1 MYRKTLINTKFL
13 NSKVCFGG
21 PRSYWNTKK
30 ITWFIKIPQGQG
42 DSRRRM
48 IERKYVCNNSEKMS
62 LGRRT
67 RLGNLTMYHPPVAPR
82 RCQPPPT
89 QQRNLSFLEARI
101 SHIWLLSP
109 LQLNKKYRQKN
120 WENYICLYKF
130 GFVATNC
137 ENGHMWDNRQNNVDI
152 SVWPLHPHPRSTMCK
167 KTSILAEGS
176 FPITNK
182 LGFQWI

>member
-1 MYRKTLINTKFL
+1 MFWGSQIILEHSKNNMIYKNPVLDGWASNALVVCACTLNG
-13 NSKVCFGG
+13 V
-21 PRSYWNTKK
+21 K
-30 ITWFIKIPQGQG
+30 IVTNGQG

-67 RLGNLTMYHPPVAPR
+67 RSGNLTMYHPPVAPR

-109 LQLNKKYRQKN
+109 LQLNKKDRQKTEKIDMPLQI
-120 WENYICLYKF
+120 WICGYKLWKRSY
-130 GFVATNC
+130 V
-137 ENGHMWDNRQNNVDI
+137 RQ
-152 SVWPLHPHPRSTMCK
+152 SEK
-167 KTSILAEGS
+167 
-176 FPITNK
+176 
-182 LGFQWI
+182 

>member
-21 PRSYWNTKK
+21 PRSYWNTKN

-42 DSRRRM
+42 DSRKRM
-48 IERKYVCNNSEKMS
+48 IERKYVCNDSEKMS

-120 WENYICLYKF
+120 GKITYASTNLWLHIVKTVICETIGKIMLTYQF
-130 GFVATNC
+130 DPSTPTPV
-137 ENGHMWDNRQNNVDI
+137 
-152 SVWPLHPHPRSTMCK
+152 PRCVK
-167 KTSILAEGS
+167 KTSILAERS
-176 FPITNK
+176 FPITN
-182 LGFQWI
+182 